1 MRPKG
6 IRGNNLR
13 FFISPDIRKN
23 SLLRLII
30 VFTVLFFVLLW
41 LTNLLLY
48 LQIGFSY
55 DSVVEY
61 YRGSEA
67 NFRPPKSY
75 MGMLE
80 EAHFHFFSMA
90 VILVTLN
97 HLILFTALGN
107 IWKLLLIV
115 SSFLSALGDIA
126 GGWLIRYVSPYF
138 AYLKISSVIVLQ
150 VSLALLMIIIV
161 WFLYSSGKRSD
172 QQYFP

>member
-1 MRPKG
+1 
-6 IRGNNLR
+6 LR

-138 AYLKISSVIVLQ
+138 AYLKITSVIVLQ
-150 VSLALLMIIIV
+150 VSLALLMIITV

>member
-1 MRPKG
+1 MERETVQ
-6 IRGNNLR
+6 RNNLR

-23 SLLRLII
+23 SLLRLIV

-41 LTNLLLY
+41 VTDLLLY

-61 YRGSEA
+61 YKGSEA

-75 MGMLE
+75 LGMLE

-97 HLILFTALGN
+97 HLMLFTALGN
-107 IWKLLLIV
+107 FWKLLLIV

-126 GGWLIRYVSPYF
+126 GGWLIRYVSPDF
-138 AYLKISSVIVLQ
+138 AYLKIASVLVLQ
-150 VSLALLMIIIV
+150 ASLAALMIIVILY
-161 WFLYSSGKRSD
+161 LYSARKDSN
-172 QQYFP
+172 P